1 MTLTVM
7 EGTDLELDG
16 FCLGEEMV
24 FLIVHVN
31 KFLQNAQFCLWF
43 VCFLFVVVSA
53 QPMMGIKQSFQ
64 WKMAFLSNSFR
75 ICGT

>member
-31 KFLQNAQFCLWF
+31 KFLQNAQFCLW
-43 VCFLFVVVSA
+43 
-53 QPMMGIKQSFQ
+53 
-64 WKMAFLSNSFR
+64 
-75 ICGT
+75 